1 MQDQDYWRNK
11 DPLWETALGVIST
24 RSFPAIID
32 AADVMLKA
40 SGVRL
45 IGYEKVGS
53 GYVSAIVRGKIA
65 EVRLAIQMGAEEA
78 QRSGQLISTTL
89 LPRPHPNMEFIF
101 PFSSRLLGMLNGRD
115 QRHSSQALGFLE
127 TRGFPAMV
135 GAADAMLKSANVEL
149 LSYET
154 IGSGLCTAII
164 QGSVTNVAVAI
175 EAGIAEALRQK
186 WELNAVTVIPRPLDD
201 LVKTLPNV
209 ILEEEPQPLRLPI
222 NVKEVEKE
230 LVKIPLELSTASPV
244 ELPIDLPID
253 SSTNSPIDSS
263 TDLSTNS
270 SAELPRELPNLAY
283 LPTPPEIDPL
293 EIKDSEN

>member
-11 DPLWETALGVIST
+11 DPLWETALGVVST

-32 AADVMLKA
+32 TADVMLKA

-53 GYVSAIVRGKIA
+53 GYVSAIVRGKMA
-65 EVRLAIQMGAEEA
+65 EVRLAIQVGAEEA
-78 QRSGQLISTTL
+78 QRSGQLVSSMI

-101 PFSSRLLGMLNGRD
+101 PFSSRLLRLMEGERD

-149 LSYET
+149 ISYDT
-154 IGSGLCTAII
+154 IGDGLCTAII

-175 EAGIAEALRQK
+175 EAGIAECLRRN

-201 LVKTLPNV
+201 LVKTLPN
-209 ILEEEPQPLRLPI
+209 ILVEEEPEPLMMPI
-222 NVKEVEKE
+222 NVKEVERE
-230 LVKIPLELSTASPV
+230 LI
-244 ELPIDLPID
+244 
-253 SSTNSPIDSS
+253 
-263 TDLSTNS
+263 
-270 SAELPRELPNLAY
+270 ELPNLVQETEQE
-283 LPTPPEIDPL
+283 LVELPDLTKIPTPLNLNLRDPE
-293 EIKDSEN
+293 E